1 MEKSQK
7 VALIEGFGKE
17 VKDAQAV
24 VLTEFRGLK
33 VPEAVD
39 LRKKLGAQGI
49 HFRVIKNT
57 LARRAIEGTPLST
70 LSDALEGPVAWAY
83 SATDPVAPARALLGL
98 LKDELAEHLKVKAGW
113 LAGRKL
119 APAEVEALSKLP
131 GKDELRATLLSLFM
145 AAPTRRVGVLSA
157 RQSEFL
163 RLLRARAESLPAAG
177 G

>member
-98 LKDELAEHLKVKAGW
+98 LKDELAEHLKVKAG
-113 LAGRKL
+113 
-119 APAEVEALSKLP
+119 
-131 GKDELRATLLSLFM
+131 
-145 AAPTRRVGVLSA
+145 
-157 RQSEFL
+157 
-163 RLLRARAESLPAAG
+163 LPADFWAKGVKLSRYTVTKWKEQDFQRDAG
-177 G
+177 CADRKR